1 MRPSQEGMRPVIRLF
16 LILTKVV
23 AVRDPSQ
30 QGMEPDRARET
41 NTGSSRSNKAAA
53 VTNKSER
60 RCSTG
65 VSVGH

>member
-16 LILTKVV
+16 LILNTVA

-41 NTGSSRSNKAAA
+41 ETIPAAA
-53 VTNKSER
+53 GQIR
-60 RCSTG
+60 QPP
-65 VSVGH
+65 

>member
-41 NTGSSRSNKAAA
+41 IPAAA
-53 VTNKSER
+53 GQIR
-60 RCSTG
+60 QPP
-65 VSVGH
+65 